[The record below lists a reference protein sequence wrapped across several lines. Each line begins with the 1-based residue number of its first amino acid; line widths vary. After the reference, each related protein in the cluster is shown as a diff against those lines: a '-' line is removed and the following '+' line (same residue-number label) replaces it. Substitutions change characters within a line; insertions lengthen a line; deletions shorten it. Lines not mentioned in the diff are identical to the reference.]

1 MWIIHEGQNVVDSG
15 TFYHLGSVRKHS
27 DVQWCPWLSTN
38 TETPLI
44 LCTQTTFTSVQPVVF
59 LLLCNCA
66 SPFCFRRGPWV
77 TVCSIIIL
85 CIMLKGAMEQWQ
97 LNNGL
102 PVSAC
107 EDALGQLAQR
117 NRKAVWWEGGDVRS
131 MAGFHLPQEGSP
143 WPWAPSAPAQSWLCF
158 TPSVRGGTTQIPHS
172 LKYRS
177 ARVFLSTWQS
187 CQ

>member
-1 MWIIHEGQNVVDSG
+1 MAHFRQSWQPMWIIHEGQNVVDSG

-27 DVQWCPWLSTN
+27 DVQRCPWLSTN

-85 CIMLKGAMEQWQ
+85 CILLKGAMEQWQ

-107 EDALGQLAQR
+107 EDALGQLAWRAQHGRVSSAAGRKSVTLSSQCTSTVVVVFHSERQR
-117 NRKAVWWEGGDVRS
+117 WHDTN
-131 MAGFHLPQEGSP
+131 
-143 WPWAPSAPAQSWLCF
+143 
-158 TPSVRGGTTQIPHS
+158 
-172 LKYRS
+172 
-177 ARVFLSTWQS
+177 STLI
-187 CQ
+187 